1 MTDAATPRAWKVG
14 KALTLLAAFT
24 YGPLPTLI
32 DTFDPAHLGN
42 PTWPP
47 HARLHL
53 MWLISVGLY
62 NSLFGMYLFITATPR
77 SFDRMRV
84 GAALGAIHI
93 AGFFTAG
100 AFKGLAGAAFDADGR
115 VLFGLVPPA
124 MLHFGTSAA
133 LLITGFQLCSRV
145 ALATPHEE
153 TPR

>member
-1 MTDAATPRAWKVG
+1 MTDVVPPRAWRVG

-24 YGPLPTLI
+24 YGPLPALI
-32 DTFDPAHLGN
+32 DTLDPAHLRN

-53 MWLISVGLY
+53 LWLISSGLY
-62 NSLFGMYLFITATPR
+62 SSLFGMYLLATATPR

-84 GAALGAIHI
+84 GAALGAIHV

-100 AFKGLAGAAFDADGR
+100 IFKSAAGAAFDADGR
-115 VLFGLVPPA
+115 VLFGVVPPA

-133 LLITGFQLCSRV
+133 LLLTGYVLCRGV
-145 ALATPHEE
+145 ALHHERI
-153 TPR
+153 P